1 MRAVIYARYSSDLQ
15 SEASIDDQ
23 LSVCRDRAE
32 REGWTV
38 VGSYTDRCGKWCQ
51 HSKPTRHECA
61 VSGRQN

>member
-15 SEASIDDQ
+15 SESSIDDQ

-38 VGSYTDRCGKWCQ
+38 VGSYTDRAASGANILNRPGMQ
-51 HSKPTRHECA
+51 CA